1 MEGNVLVLAIG
12 GGGDAIA
19 AHLVGRLVR
28 LRGKHPVCAGL
39 AWERLIKDPLPG
51 PRRLRELSG
60 LDVLGTH
67 AARALAHCAFPSG
80 ARTNQARLVEHFGDP
95 TCILDPWDGVTGL
108 ANGLRQLDALFHF
121 EECIGVDVGGD
132 VLAGAPLAT
141 LSSPLADAMMLSALA
156 GFDADATLMVAG
168 LGADGEIPD
177 DALNDRLRSDLAHG
191 LIKDFLCF
199 APSDA
204 AQVDGLLRRR
214 LLDSE
219 VNALVVKS
227 YLGLR
232 GKVKMRDRGAVVE
245 MGLKNLPIAVYRASD
260 VRDRINPL
268 VGALSASRTLDQAS
282 AVVERMGF
290 CSELKYERNK
300 ASRAQQAAPAAGA
313 GKLLPAMRALI
324 GELAAE
330 GADFVSERYLAEKLG
345 TDMACAVEA
354 ALQLEAEGMLSVSA
368 PFLHI
373 DEKAARRPPR
383 VDPP

>member
-1 MEGNVLVLAIG
+1 
-12 GGGDAIA
+12 
-19 AHLVGRLVR
+19 
-28 LRGKHPVCAGL
+28 
-39 AWERLIKDPLPG
+39 
-51 PRRLRELSG
+51 
-60 LDVLGTH
+60 
-67 AARALAHCAFPSG
+67 
-80 ARTNQARLVEHFGDP
+80 
-95 TCILDPWDGVTGL
+95 
-108 ANGLRQLDALFHF
+108 
-121 EECIGVDVGGD
+121 

-177 DALNDRLRSDLAHG
+177 TDLDDRLRCDLAQG
-191 LIKDFLCF
+191 LIRNFLCF

-204 AQVDGLLRRR
+204 AQVDSLLRRH

-227 YLGLR
+227 CLGLR
-232 GKVKMRDRGAVVE
+232 GKVKMRDRGAVIE

-290 CSELKYERNK
+290 CSELTYERNK
-300 ASRAQQAAPAAGA
+300 ASRAEPPAPPAGA
-313 GKLLPAMRALI
+313 GKVLPAMRALI
-324 GELAAE
+324 AALAAE
-330 GADFVSERYLAEKLG
+330 GMDFVSERYLAEKLK
-345 TDMACAVEA
+345 TDMASAVEA
-354 ALQLEAEGMLSVSA
+354 ALQLEAEGTLAVTA

-373 DEKAARRPPR
+373 DEKADEKAARRPPR
-383 VDPP
+383 VAPP